1 MKTKHRQQ
9 LDSLKQRLESSK
21 TRAGAAENRC
31 STLSKQM
38 KEEKKLRVEEG
49 ECAGELTD
57 MLEALQQ

>member
-9 LDSLKQRLESSK
+9 LGSLKQRLESSK

-31 STLSKQM
+31 STFSKQM

-49 ECAGELTD
+49 GRAGDLTD
-57 MLEALQQ
+57 MLEAVQQ

>member
-9 LDSLKQRLESSK
+9 LGSLKHRLESSK

-38 KEEKKLRVEEG
+38 KEEKKLRVEG
-49 ECAGELTD
+49 ERAGELTD
-57 MLEALQQ
+57 MLEAARQ

>member
-1 MKTKHRQQ
+1 MKHRQQ
-9 LDSLKQRLESSK
+9 IGSLKQLLESSK

-49 ECAGELTD
+49 ERAGELTD
-57 MLEALQQ
+57 MLGAVR

>member
-9 LDSLKQRLESSK
+9 LGSLKQRLESSK
-21 TRAGAAENRC
+21 TRAGAAENRR

-49 ECAGELTD
+49 ERAGELTN
-57 MLEALQQ
+57 MLEAVQQ